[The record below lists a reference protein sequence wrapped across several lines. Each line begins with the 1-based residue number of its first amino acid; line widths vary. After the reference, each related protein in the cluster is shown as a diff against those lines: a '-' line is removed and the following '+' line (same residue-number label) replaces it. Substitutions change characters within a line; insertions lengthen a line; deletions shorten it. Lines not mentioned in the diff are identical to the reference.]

1 MLYLYLATPLDFE
14 STIVISGP
22 LHQKLSI
29 DDMPINS
36 YTPIP
41 PSRFFCASCTEMP
54 TKFNH
59 SNQPE
64 KTAHLAW
71 R

>member
-22 LHQKLSI
+22 LRQKLSI
-29 DDMPINS
+29 DEMPINS

-41 PSRFFCASCTEMP
+41 PS
-54 TKFNH
+54 
-59 SNQPE
+59 
-64 KTAHLAW
+64 
-71 R
+71 